1 MIISSNSEIFKK
13 ILDKIII
20 QKRGAGVKYGMFKFP
35 IFLKRVLSPG
45 CGNGRSNK
53 LIWHGFPETAS
64 RNRPL
69 NIWKYSP

>member
-35 IFLKRVLSPG
+35 IFLKRVLSP
-45 CGNGRSNK
+45 RLRK
-53 LIWHGFPETAS
+53 RPEQ
-64 RNRPL
+64 
-69 NIWKYSP
+69 